1 MSPIADYLDE
11 LSGLLRLTRRRRILG
26 EVRAHLIDASSAALA
41 RGADPL
47 DAEHDAVRR
56 FGSPLRVAHQFNAVR
71 ARPRALI
78 ARATAVAAAA
88 AASATIGT
96 ATVWA
101 VPGGA
106 SPRVHPHAQ
115 AHRPHHG
122 ARR

>member
-11 LSGLLRLTRRRRILG
+11 LGALLRITRRRRILG
-26 EVRAHLIDASSAALA
+26 EVRAHLVDAASAAEA
-41 RGADPL
+41 RGAEPL
-47 DAEHDAVRR
+47 DAERDAVRR

-71 ARPRALI
+71 TRPRALI

-106 SPRVHPHAQ
+106 SAQVHTHAQ
-115 AHRPHHG
+115 PHH
-122 ARR
+122 ARHDTRR